1 MYQEIFGQKVQKK
14 KYRTSGHFVQ
24 RWGSQGMTALLLSEK
39 KEQKEMESMRDVN
52 RVMEREIKKG
62 STPLQFE
69 QLNFGDYSYN
79 EISSQEKLVQV
90 LSYLL
95 RIGEYKSFAGKTIGN
110 NVYMDIKW
118 KKVVFKRT
126 RLAYERN
133 DIFATIKRLAKK
145 YKLDFAGKVYL
156 ETVRCYFTISEEE
169 LKKCRYNYKGK
180 DTYAFVLSDKYIIA
194 LYTHCLLARKAV
206 ALENIK
212 LKGLSEVELSMVK
225 LENVREVLFQALL
238 LDDVKFD
245 DGKMYA
251 ELCSIFLKK

>member
-1 MYQEIFGQKVQKK
+1 MYQEILGQKVQKK

-24 RWGSQGMTALLLSEK
+24 RWGSQGMTALLVSEK

-52 RVMEREIKKG
+52 RVMEREIKKE

-90 LSYLL
+90 FSYLL

-133 DIFATIKRLAKK
+133 DIFAMIKRLAKK

-180 DTYAFVLSDKYIIA
+180 DTYAFVLSDKSISWLYIH
-194 LYTHCLLARKAV
+194 TVCWQERRQLLK
-206 ALENIK
+206 I
-212 LKGLSEVELSMVK
+212 
-225 LENVREVLFQALL
+225 
-238 LDDVKFD
+238 
-245 DGKMYA
+245 
-251 ELCSIFLKK
+251 

>member
-1 MYQEIFGQKVQKK
+1 MYQETFGQKVQKK
-14 KYRTSGHFVQ
+14 KYRISGHFVQ

-145 YKLDFAGKVYL
+145 YKPDYEGKVPIQL
-156 ETVRCYFTISEEE
+156 
-169 LKKCRYNYKGK
+169 
-180 DTYAFVLSDKYIIA
+180 
-194 LYTHCLLARKAV
+194 
-206 ALENIK
+206 
-212 LKGLSEVELSMVK
+212 
-225 LENVREVLFQALL
+225 
-238 LDDVKFD
+238 
-245 DGKMYA
+245 
-251 ELCSIFLKK
+251 

>member
-1 MYQEIFGQKVQKK
+1 MYQETFGQKVQKK

-110 NVYMDIKW
+110 NVYMDVKW
-118 KKVVFKRT
+118 KKGSFQENQT
-126 RLAYERN
+126 
-133 DIFATIKRLAKK
+133 
-145 YKLDFAGKVYL
+145 
-156 ETVRCYFTISEEE
+156 
-169 LKKCRYNYKGK
+169 
-180 DTYAFVLSDKYIIA
+180 
-194 LYTHCLLARKAV
+194 CL
-206 ALENIK
+206 
-212 LKGLSEVELSMVK
+212 
-225 LENVREVLFQALL
+225 
-238 LDDVKFD
+238 
-245 DGKMYA
+245 
-251 ELCSIFLKK
+251 

>member
-1 MYQEIFGQKVQKK
+1 MYQETFGQKVQKK

-24 RWGSQGMTALLLSEK
+24 RWDSQGMTALLLSEK

-69 QLNFGDYSYN
+69 KLNFGDYSYN

-133 DIFATIKRLAKK
+133 DILQR
-145 YKLDFAGKVYL
+145 
-156 ETVRCYFTISEEE
+156 
-169 LKKCRYNYKGK
+169 
-180 DTYAFVLSDKYIIA
+180 LSDWQRNTNWI
-194 LYTHCLLARKAV
+194 LLEKCIWR
-206 ALENIK
+206 
-212 LKGLSEVELSMVK
+212 
-225 LENVREVLFQALL
+225 R
-238 LDDVKFD
+238 
-245 DGKMYA
+245 
-251 ELCSIFLKK
+251 